1 MSAPLASVLLKT
13 EKTQYQKQAFT
24 EKRKEKKKLPQEKRR
39 DKPQRQYR
47 IFKV

>member
-24 EKRKEKKKLPQEKRR
+24 EKRKEKKKTTTREEE
-39 DKPQRQYR
+39 RQTPEA
-47 IFKV
+47 I

>member
-24 EKRKEKKKLPQEKRR
+24 EKRKEKKN
-39 DKPQRQYR
+39 
-47 IFKV
+47 